1 VFAADSIG
9 AAIGSLTSF
18 FIPIV
23 FGFEWFFVTAT
34 ILFWATAF
42 ATYLFFRRLPAFPA
56 SATAPAA

>member
-23 FGFEWFFVTAT
+23 FGFDWFFTAAT
-34 ILFWATAF
+34 LIFWTTALATF
-42 ATYLFFRRLPAFPA
+42 LFFCRLPATQAPV
-56 SATAPAA
+56 PAA